1 MLCFSSLPVSL
12 LIPALRGLSQ
22 KIYVPTK
29 KYIVTMACP
38 SNDPLRSAQCSPSI
52 FLASNLTSG
61 CFFPFPPYD
70 VCAISFIIASLLVL
84 IRTKWQCARQD
95 LACNQTIWSVL
106 LSFGAIEGCEAR
118 EFIYQICL
126 IVGRACAR
134 RNPSPWGH
142 CRTMKIP

>member
-12 LIPALRGLSQ
+12 LIPALRALSQ

-61 CFFPFPPYD
+61 CFFPFPTYD

-84 IRTKWQCARQD
+84 IRTKC
-95 LACNQTIWSVL
+95 VL
-106 LSFGAIEGCEAR
+106 LSFGAIEGCEAK
-118 EFIYQICL
+118 EIIYQTCL